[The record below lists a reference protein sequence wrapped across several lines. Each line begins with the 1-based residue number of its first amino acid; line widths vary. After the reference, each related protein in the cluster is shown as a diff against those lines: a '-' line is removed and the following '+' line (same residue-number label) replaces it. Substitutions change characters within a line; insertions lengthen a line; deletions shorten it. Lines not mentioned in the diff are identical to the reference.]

1 MSRWHLHRPPPALRR
16 HHVRL
21 DNVALIPAS
30 LLPRKATYQAL
41 ANTLPQGELLIVLP
55 TDNTQEQRTLQTVA
69 TLWRAKGRRVTTI
82 AADQLDAGTAG
93 R

>member
-1 MSRWHLHRPPPALRR
+1 MNRWHLHRPPAALRR
-16 HHVRL
+16 RSVRL
-21 DNVALIPAS
+21 DNIALVPAS

-41 ANTLPQGELLIVLP
+41 ANALPQGELLIVLP
-55 TDNTQEQRTLQTVA
+55 ADNTHEQRTLQAVA

-82 AADQLDAGTAG
+82 AADQLDAGTEA

>member
-1 MSRWHLHRPPPALRR
+1 MSRWHLYRPPAALRR
-16 HHVRL
+16 RHVRL
-21 DNVALIPAS
+21 DNVALVPAS

-55 TDNTQEQRTLQTVA
+55 TQNTQEQRTLQTVA

-82 AADQLDAGTAG
+82 AADQLDVGEGAA
-93 R
+93 

>member
-1 MSRWHLHRPPPALRR
+1 MKRWHLHHPPAALRQR
-16 HHVRL
+16 HVRL
-21 DNVALIPAS
+21 DNIALVPAS

-55 TDNTQEQRTLQTVA
+55 SDNMQEQRTLQKVA

-82 AADQLDAGTAG
+82 VADQLDAGTEA

>member
-1 MSRWHLHRPPPALRR
+1 MRRWQLHRPPAALRR
-16 HHVRL
+16 RHVQL
-21 DNVALIPAS
+21 DNIALVPAS

-55 TDNTQEQRTLQTVA
+55 TDNAQEQRTLQAVA
-69 TLWRAKGRRVTTI
+69 TLWRSKGRRVTTI
-82 AADQLDAGTAG
+82 AADQLDAGMEA